1 MNYGICYFVIVR
13 GKGLDNH
20 IQDTSRGHLI
30 MKFKVFGFFE
40 KLYKWIAFISVVL
53 ITVGGVAY
61 YLVLKD
67 NSVAGNKDAKG
78 FIIEFQDSSF
88 IIGVVYAL
96 FLFIVGLYL
105 SSMSSK
111 VQNLY
116 YRRKEQYINLKRM
129 SEVVSVSRLDDE
141 SDDKVESKIIFHRGL
156 TGRLGEK
163 KRRPYI
169 IEDGYKYTSKYL
181 KLEDDLLSLRS
192 NLVQFFN
199 LKINKY
205 IDCYSLKKKHLNVFI
220 YDLDKF
226 LLDIDIWIEKHLEVT
241 EVQRKAFVD
250 YIRKLVVTV
259 SRDNKKHNRN
269 KLKFKRTY
277 VKSAREVR
285 KITSR
290 IEKIYGARLHN
301 DIKFEDNLTMSLNA
315 LEDLIKGLEN
325 KTLTDEDLLEML
337 GDQSSELLGEINSIH
352 ARLHELQEIIEDI
365 RGF

>member
-1 MNYGICYFVIVR
+1 
-13 GKGLDNH
+13 
-20 IQDTSRGHLI
+20 

-67 NSVAGNKDAKG
+67 KSVAGNKHAKG
-78 FIIEFQDSSF
+78 FLIEFQDSSF

-96 FLFIVGLYL
+96 FLFVVGLYL

-116 YRRKEQYINLKRM
+116 YRRKEQYINLKRL
-129 SEVVSVSRLDDE
+129 SEVVSASRLNDE
-141 SDDKVESKIIFHRGL
+141 SDDKVESNIFFHRGL
-156 TGRLGEK
+156 TGRLGEQ

-169 IEDGYKYTSKYL
+169 IEDGYKYTFKYL

-205 IDCYSLKKKHLNVFI
+205 IDCYSLKKKHLNVFVH
-220 YDLDKF
+220 DLDGF
-226 LLDIDIWIEKHLEVT
+226 LLNFDIWIEKHLEVT
-241 EVQRKAFVD
+241 EIQRKAFVD
-250 YIRKLVVTV
+250 YIRKLIVTV
-259 SRDNKKHNRN
+259 SHDNKKHNRK
-269 KLKFKRTY
+269 KLKMKRMY
-277 VKSAREVR
+277 AKSAREVR

-290 IEKIYGARLHN
+290 IEKVYGTRLHN
-301 DIKFEDNLTMSLNA
+301 DIKFEDNLMTSLN
-315 LEDLIKGLEN
+315 EFERLINELADR
-325 KTLTDEDLLEML
+325 TLTLDDLQDIL
-337 GDQSSELLGEINSIH
+337 GDQSNELLGVINSINN
-352 ARLHELQEIIEDI
+352 RLYELRELIEDS